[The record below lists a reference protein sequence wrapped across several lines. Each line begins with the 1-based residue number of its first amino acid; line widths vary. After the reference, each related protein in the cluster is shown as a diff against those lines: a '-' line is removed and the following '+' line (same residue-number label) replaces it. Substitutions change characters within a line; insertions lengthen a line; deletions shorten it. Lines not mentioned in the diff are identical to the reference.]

1 MTNISMARVQARLNR
16 VLAASKKVEAVKPRR
31 GWSGRIKNIDK
42 LLAWMYDN
50 NIMNKGEKAKK
61 DTLFHSY
68 YRYYNDG
75 DFPRVLSPLGYS
87 RWTPEEKIETA
98 LEELLEAFIK
108 KILAKYAGK
117 YSRRD
122 FHYDQYMEQ
131 LNYILSTIEDSDGT
145 RAHDINYWISQLSNP
160 DEELVKLNNELQSL
174 DKQFTTEVVKLEED
188 PEIKDY
194 LEKQHIYRLHSYAN
208 PYIKE
213 KLGKYWTPKLE
224 SYFKK
229 MRDISYKMRDK
240 LLKAKEAATKLK
252 NEGIF

>member
-1 MTNISMARVQARLNR
+1 MANISMTRVRARLNR

-31 GWSGRIKNIDK
+31 GWSGRINNIDK

-131 LNYILSTIEDSDGT
+131 LNDVIRSIDDSKGT
-145 RAHDINYWISQLSNP
+145 GAHNINYWMGKLANP
-160 DEELVKLNNELQSL
+160 DEELVKLNDELQSL
-174 DKQFTTEVVKLEED
+174 DKQFNTEVEKVAAQ
-188 PEIKDY
+188 PEVKDY
-194 LEKQHIYRLHSYAN
+194 LDKKNVHRLSSYAN
-208 PYIKE
+208 SYIKE
-213 KLGKYWTPKLE
+213 LLGKYWTPGLE
-224 SYFKK
+224 SYLKK
-229 MRDISYKMRDK
+229 MGVIGYKMKNK
-240 LLKAKEAATKLK
+240 LLKVKEAATKLK
-252 NEGIF
+252 NEGVF

>member
-1 MTNISMARVQARLNR
+1 MANISMAKVRARLNR

-31 GWSGRIKNIDK
+31 GWSGRINNIDK

-131 LNYILSTIEDSDGT
+131 LNDVIRSIDNSNGT
-145 RAHDINYWISQLSNP
+145 GAHNINYWMDKLANP

-174 DKQFTTEVVKLEED
+174 DKQFTTEVEKVAAI
-188 PEIKDY
+188 PEVKDY
-194 LEKQHIYRLHSYAN
+194 LDKKNVSRLSSYTN
-208 PYIKE
+208 NYIKDV
-213 KLGKYWTPKLE
+213 LGKYWTPELE
-224 SYFKK
+224 SYLKK
-229 MRDISYKMRDK
+229 MGVIGYKMKNK
-240 LLKAKEAATKLK
+240 LLKVKEAATKLK
-252 NEGIF
+252 NEGVF

>member
-1 MTNISMARVQARLNR
+1 MTRVRARLNR

-31 GWSGRIKNIDK
+31 GWSGRINNIDK

-131 LNYILSTIEDSDGT
+131 LNDVIRSIDDSKGT
-145 RAHDINYWISQLSNP
+145 GAHNINYWMGKLANP
-160 DEELVKLNNELQSL
+160 DEELVKLNDELQSL
-174 DKQFTTEVVKLEED
+174 DKQFNTEVEKVAAQ
-188 PEIKDY
+188 PEVKDY
-194 LEKQHIYRLHSYAN
+194 LDKKNVHRLSSYAN
-208 PYIKE
+208 SYIKE
-213 KLGKYWTPKLE
+213 LLGKYWTPGLE
-224 SYFKK
+224 SYLKK
-229 MRDISYKMRDK
+229 MGVIGYKMKNK
-240 LLKAKEAATKLK
+240 LLKVKEAATKLK
-252 NEGIF
+252 NEGVF

>member
-1 MTNISMARVQARLNR
+1 MANISMTRVRARLNR

-131 LNYILSTIEDSDGT
+131 LNDVIRSIDNSEGT
-145 RAHDINYWISQLSNP
+145 GAHNINYWMGKLANP

-174 DKQFTTEVVKLEED
+174 DKQFTTEVEKVAAI
-188 PEIKDY
+188 PEVKDY
-194 LEKQHIYRLHSYAN
+194 LDKKNVSRLSSYTN
-208 PYIKE
+208 NYIKDV
-213 KLGKYWTPKLE
+213 LGKYWTPELE
-224 SYFKK
+224 SYLKK
-229 MRDISYKMRDK
+229 MGVIGYKMKNK
-240 LLKAKEAATKLK
+240 LLKVKEAATKLK
-252 NEGIF
+252 NEGVF

>member
-1 MTNISMARVQARLNR
+1 MANISMAKVRARLNR

-31 GWSGRIKNIDK
+31 GWNGRIKNIDK

-131 LNYILSTIEDSDGT
+131 LNDVIRSIDNSKGT
-145 RAHDINYWISQLSNP
+145 GAHNINYWMGKLANP

-174 DKQFTTEVVKLEED
+174 DKQFTTEVEKVAAI
-188 PEIKDY
+188 PEVKDY
-194 LEKQHIYRLHSYAN
+194 LDKKNVSRLSSYTN
-208 PYIKE
+208 DYIKDV
-213 KLGKYWTPKLE
+213 LGKYWTPELE
-224 SYFKK
+224 SNFKK
-229 MRDISYKMRDK
+229 MSDIGYKMKNK
-240 LLKAKEAATKLK
+240 LLKVKEAATKLK
-252 NEGIF
+252 NEGVF